1 MLSSV
6 SDKEKVF
13 AENFSKNSNL
23 DDLGIYLSVF
33 PFRTHLKLHISVIP
47 EMVKKLT
54 TKLDSSKASG
64 SNSILVV
71 VLQNFEP
78 ELSYIPA
85 KLLNQCL
92 KDPCFPDCSK
102 VSLMVSVFNVGERS
116 IAKNYHYWGFQL
128 CLIRSMKFL
137 SSEVALYLYESRI
150 QPCMKYYCHV
160 WAGAHSC
167 YLELLN

>member
-102 VSLMVSVFNVGERS
+102 VSLMVSVFNVG
-116 IAKNYHYWGFQL
+116 KGL
-128 CLIRSMKFL
+128 
-137 SSEVALYLYESRI
+137 
-150 QPCMKYYCHV
+150 
-160 WAGAHSC
+160 
-167 YLELLN
+167 

>member
-1 MLSSV
+1 MTWV
-6 SDKEKVF
+6 SI
-13 AENFSKNSNL
+13 S
-23 DDLGIYLSVF
+23 LSVF

-71 VLQNFEP
+71 VLQNFEA

-85 KLLNQCL
+85 ELLNQCL
-92 KDPCFPDCSK
+92 KDPCFPDCSN

-116 IAKNYHYWGFQL
+116 IAKNYYYWGFQL
-128 CLIRSMKFL
+128 CLIRSLKFL
-137 SSEVALYLYESRI
+137 SSEVALYLYKSRI
-150 QPCMKYYCHV
+150 QPCMRYYCHV